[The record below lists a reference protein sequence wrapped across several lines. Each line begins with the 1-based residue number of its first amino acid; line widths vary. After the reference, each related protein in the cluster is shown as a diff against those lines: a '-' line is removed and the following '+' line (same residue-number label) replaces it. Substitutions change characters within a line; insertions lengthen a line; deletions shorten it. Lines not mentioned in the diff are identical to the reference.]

1 MFWCELL
8 NIVLTITLWLLTFV
22 DKNVRAIEYCVD
34 RNARAI
40 DYCVD
45 NNARAIDYYVDKKGR
60 VIGMC

>member
-8 NIVLTITLWLLTFV
+8 TIVLTITLWLLTFV
-22 DKNVRAIEYCVD
+22 DKNV
-34 RNARAI
+34 RAI